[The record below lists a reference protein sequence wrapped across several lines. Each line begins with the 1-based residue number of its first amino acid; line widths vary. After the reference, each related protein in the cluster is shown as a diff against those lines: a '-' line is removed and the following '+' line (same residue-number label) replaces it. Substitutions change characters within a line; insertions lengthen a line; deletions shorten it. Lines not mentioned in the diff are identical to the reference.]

1 MDINKVSKI
10 YTIVTGILI
19 ILGVIIS
26 IYTFN
31 WPAMCWSI
39 AAGTILILY
48 RATAVSLYRTKKA
61 LDFARTIIDKK
72 DDQINKLHKDLDSK
86 LFEIDETNTE
96 INS

>member
-1 MDINKVSKI
+1 MDTNKVSKI

-39 AAGTILILY
+39 TAGAILILY
-48 RATAVSLYRTKKA
+48 RATAVSLYITKKA
-61 LDFARTIIDKK
+61 LDFAKTIIDKK
-72 DDQINKLHKDLDSK
+72 EDQIDKLCKDLDSK
-86 LFEIDETNTE
+86 LFKIDGTNTE